1 MNPGELVYPL
11 CLDISQAVSPVSS
24 LKILL
29 FPIALYFNWELVSHF
44 MPEINSYFSS
54 NPFAQFFLLSHR
66 VPSSSADDP
75 RYQKGWSDLVFIAY
89 YVVFWSLIRQA
100 INTKVLLPLARYFGI
115 RKEQKLDRFGEQGYA
130 LVYFGVMGAWGY
142 VRFTQFFG
150 RPPSSLVSQRIMG
163 QLPSFWYRTEA
174 FWIDYP
180 HWDMVPE
187 LKRYYLMQMAYWIQQ
202 LLVLVMRLEKPRS
215 DHNEYV
221 AHHIVTIWL
230 VGYVYSKPPICFSNF
245 FNSSWSYLINLTIIG
260 NAMYMSMDIPDSLL
274 SVIVPHP
281 SGRLACLSNDFIAFE
296 TPQLHSC
303 GTRQSCRFCGHVCCL
318 DVSFCFA
325 RYASLTLITRLLS
338 SDTSVTSSTSTYS
351 TLCGSSM
358 I

>member
-1 MNPGELVYPL
+1 
-11 CLDISQAVSPVSS
+11 
-24 LKILL
+24 
-29 FPIALYFNWELVSHF
+29 
-44 MPEINSYFSS
+44 MPEINSYFSC

-100 INTKVLLPLARYFGI
+100 INTKVLLPIARYFGI

-142 VRFTQFFG
+142 VRYTHSSS
-150 RPPSSLVSQRIMG
+150 RPPSSPVSQRIMG

-230 VGYVYSKPPICFSNF
+230 VGYVYSKLPICFSN
-245 FNSSWSYLINLTIIG
+245 
-260 NAMYMSMDIPDSLL
+260 IPT
-274 SVIVPHP
+274 
-281 SGRLACLSNDFIAFE
+281 LAGAI
-296 TPQLHSC
+296 
-303 GTRQSCRFCGHVCCL
+303 
-318 DVSFCFA
+318 
-325 RYASLTLITRLLS
+325 
-338 SDTSVTSSTSTYS
+338 SSTS
-351 TLCGSSM
+351 LSSEM
-358 I
+358 PCI